1 MAPAS
6 SYETI
11 PGLSSLEN
19 IPNLGALL
27 TKLLAETGI
36 PTNGVTPIKTSQ
48 QNEFNHSVNRMPD
61 LRELSPIPTV
71 TNPYGPYTAM
81 ITPGRPTAR
90 GMFPRLSSERTGL
103 PGMNMSVPPPNFTA
117 LTGNS
122 YKHEDIKPPKPDFH
136 IFKVRDDNIYI
147 CLKAGNA
154 FSI

>member
-36 PTNGVTPIKTSQ
+36 PTNGVTPIKTCQ
-48 QNEFNHSVNRMPD
+48 QNELNHSEKRILD
-61 LRELSPIPTV
+61 LRDLSPIPT
-71 TNPYGPYTAM
+71 TKNPYGPFTA
-81 ITPGRPTAR
+81 IFTPGRPTAR
-90 GMFPRLSSERTGL
+90 GMFPRLSSEQTGL
-103 PGMNMSVPPPNFTA
+103 PGVNMSVPPPNITA